1 LCPPSFSF
9 FLFWVLFRLT
19 PLGEYILFQMEDEAV
34 KRRERLKAL
43 RSLKSENPESEI
55 SLKRL
60 REDDPAQSEAATK
73 EPRVE
78 EEEEEDKP

>member
-1 LCPPSFSF
+1 
-9 FLFWVLFRLT
+9 
-19 PLGEYILFQMEDEAV
+19 V

-43 RSLKSENPESEI
+43 RSLKSENPEAEI

-78 EEEEEDKP
+78 QAEDGNREVEDEEDKP

>member
-1 LCPPSFSF
+1 
-9 FLFWVLFRLT
+9 
-19 PLGEYILFQMEDEAV
+19 M

-43 RSLKSENPESEI
+43 RSLKSENPEAEI

-78 EEEEEDKP
+78 QAEDGNREVEDEEDKP